1 LEPIDDAS
9 LDFQSLFYF
18 VFSFSVILGIHVS
31 NLIKDSFGCGFF
43 HYISFTHWLH
53 QNRNV
58 VSLGCICLEQ
68 MFFEHYYIVMSFPI
82 FLSWIKKKKKKKK
95 KQNRKLI
102 GNKRKELKKKRKQE
116 KKTESKIDRQDRKS
130 GG

>member
-1 LEPIDDAS
+1 MLPWIS
-9 LDFQSLFYF
+9 KLILF
-18 VFSFSVILGIHVS
+18 VFGFSVILGIHVS

-68 MFFEHYYIVMSFPI
+68 MFFEHFYIVMSFPI
-82 FLSWIKKKKKKKK
+82 FLSWIF
-95 KQNRKLI
+95 QFFSS
-102 GNKRKELKKKRKQE
+102 GNEAVDNFFLP
-116 KKTESKIDRQDRKS
+116 
-130 GG
+130 GNLG